1 MKRILLVAALLIWI
15 GAQAAQAGGLSPAAE
30 KETARPGV
38 VVVDVLEVK
47 ATLESI
53 DPKRRLITLKSM
65 PDRILVLKADKAV
78 RNFDQLKKGEA
89 VLVDFVESVAIFIRA
104 AKAPQSPAEV
114 RMVSVAPKG
123 AKVGVLL
130 AETFELSAVLESI
143 DVKARQVTV
152 KEPGGGRRIVVVD
165 KSFKN
170 LERFRRG
177 EEVVLRV
184 TEAIAINV
192 EKRK

>member
-1 MKRILLVAALLIWI
+1 MKRILLVAALIIWI

-38 VVVDVLEVK
+38 VVIDVLEVK

-104 AKAPQSPAEV
+104 AKAPQSPAEA

-152 KEPGGGRRIVVVD
+152 KEPGGSRRIVVVD